1 MKVRIYNPIIGI
13 PISVLGFK
21 NRFRILGVTNNSKEN
36 AYALK
41 DYTIGYSTWAS
52 INNKNVYQRLLVR
65 YENKN

>member
-13 PISVLGFK
+13 PIS
-21 NRFRILGVTNNSKEN
+21 ILGLKNKFEILGITNNAKEN

-41 DYTIGYSTWAS
+41 NCTIGYSTWAS
-52 INNKNVYQRLLVR
+52 INKKNVYQRLLVR